1 MGMTKGYY
9 QMSLDSGRVRLT
21 ESGGFMK
28 IFFSIQKMMAAVF
41 IGWMAICLCAC
52 TSENAKAIA
61 FDPAALS
68 WGMTEEETLKALGL
82 EEKDVT
88 VEEEEIPAENVLAP
102 KRLRTMNGPDMTYQ
116 DVTIR
121 LRLTFLKFEGEQAYD
136 LGLSRIYVDVCTDDS
151 NAELTL
157 KGELA
162 KTLEAGALSWDGE
175 NMAAWNR
182 YGKDAG

>member
-1 MGMTKGYY
+1 MCG
-9 QMSLDSGRVRLT
+9 
-21 ESGGFMK
+21 E
-28 IFFSIQKMMAAVF
+28 VF
-41 IGWMAICLCAC
+41 LM
-52 TSENAKAIA
+52 
-61 FDPAALS
+61 
-68 WGMTEEETLKALGL
+68 GMTEEETLKALGL

-88 VEEEEIPAENVLAP
+88 VEEEEIPAENVLVP